1 VTATA
6 QTAVP
11 ELAVV
16 IKLNNLHIA
25 KAAGPVVAVIGIRDR
40 AVPDETQTVT
50 AREIELVTAREI
62 ELVLRWM
69 SLVEANTAIAAGG
82 RRSVIWVD
90 LPETEIRVGGMGM
103 AMALEEICYLGRR
116 MSLNGEGLAVLVEV
130 QVEDGA
136 S

>member
-1 VTATA
+1 MTATA

-50 AREIELVTAREI
+50 AREIELV
-62 ELVLRWM
+62 LRWM
-69 SLVEANTAIAAGG
+69 SPAEANTAIAAGG
-82 RRSVIWVD
+82 RTSVIWVD

>member
-1 VTATA
+1 MTATA

-25 KAAGPVVAVIGIRDR
+25 KAAGPVVAVIEIRDR
-40 AVPDETQTVT
+40 AVRDETQT
-50 AREIELVTAREI
+50 VTAREI

-90 LPETEIRVGGMGM
+90 LPETEIRVGGMAM

-136 S
+136 T

>member
-25 KAAGPVVAVIGIRDR
+25 KAAGPVVAVIEIRDR
-40 AVPDETQTVT
+40 AVRDETQT
-50 AREIELVTAREI
+50 VTAREI